1 MLKLMRNRSPC
12 ALLSTTSSSFVSI
25 ARKLLSSCDY
35 KAGLIGIP
43 GYQQSLLSCGQVV
56 IYADY
61 PRLTALKRTTM
72 VIAAKSE
79 MLAPANVASVRSLP
93 MMRQTINVEQTKIAM
108 LTQLTSYMR
117 LA

>member
-1 MLKLMRNRSPC
+1 MCASVHYQLFLRLNRQETAQLLRLQSRSNRNPWLP
-12 ALLSTTSSSFVSI
+12 AL
-25 ARKLLSSCDY
+25 
-35 KAGLIGIP
+35 
-43 GYQQSLLSCGQVV
+43 LLSCGQVV

-72 VIAAKSE
+72 VIAARSD
-79 MLAPANVASVRSLP
+79 MLAPANVASVRSLR
-93 MMRQTINVEQTKIAM
+93 MMKQTINVEQTKITM